1 MYASNALSDDIDAWG
16 SAIASTTAGDGPT
29 LVGVMTEPMQYV
41 MVYLREVGRDGSC
54 SRDNPYRGG
63 IAEIRV
69 SPAP

>member
-1 MYASNALSDDIDAWG
+1 MA
-16 SAIASTTAGDGPT
+16 
-29 LVGVMTEPMQYV
+29 EPMQYV